1 MQGFQKFPLAKMF
14 SIIIFMVAF
23 IVSTVIQSVKYY
35 QSKTILEQNLESKA
49 QMLLDFAHASKHK
62 SDNVNNKGMHYK
74 IIDKN
79 QKNLSS
85 IEKKIIKQTVQ
96 NNSHKISFKTADKY
110 VYAFINKG
118 STIEYVTFDLFSY
131 KEALHE
137 LIISS
142 IVLWLI
148 NISILLTMINF
159 LFRRF
164 IVKRI
169 HEVDDIIGKISQG
182 NFIDKEIF
190 DSTKLDKNSKNEIDK
205 IYIHLHE
212 MIQSLKPVIEDVIK
226 NSKEVVFESLY
237 GYGKVKDNVQLI
249 HNQNNFIKSSNE
261 NIASIMQ
268 MSNSLDF
275 RLHEVLEKSTKSVQT
290 VEQGLSIANDNIS
303 SSGEVLHS
311 MQETMQMV
319 TELKEF
325 AQNISKTL
333 SMISDIAN
341 ETNLISLN
349 AAIEAARAGE
359 HGRGFAVVAEKI
371 RQLADISLS
380 NAQEIH
386 KVIGDIQKNIDS
398 VVYSASHTNT
408 IIQKLSQSSEVLYEN
423 FKVIDSVIKDTS
435 ITLQSFGK
443 DFIVQ
448 EKQLQH
454 VQEDLA
460 KVNHSASLLSDNS
473 TVVEESINS
482 ITQLSAYLQDVSE
495 KFDVMVDKRESA
507 RKLIVPPIMVQVS
520 NGKDLIDCYIYDISE
535 GGIALI
541 VTKKKSGFQCD
552 TGKVYTIKSEYDSL
566 KLNNRK
572 IQMVYIFNKKDDT
585 TMRVG
590 AKFIS

>member
-1 MQGFQKFPLAKMF
+1 
-14 SIIIFMVAF
+14 
-23 IVSTVIQSVKYY
+23 
-35 QSKTILEQNLESKA
+35 
-49 QMLLDFAHASKHK
+49 
-62 SDNVNNKGMHYK
+62 
-74 IIDKN
+74 
-79 QKNLSS
+79 
-85 IEKKIIKQTVQ
+85 
-96 NNSHKISFKTADKY
+96 
-110 VYAFINKG
+110 
-118 STIEYVTFDLFSY
+118 
-131 KEALHE
+131 
-137 LIISS
+137 
-142 IVLWLI
+142 
-148 NISILLTMINF
+148 
-159 LFRRF
+159 
-164 IVKRI
+164 
-169 HEVDDIIGKISQG
+169 
-182 NFIDKEIF
+182 
-190 DSTKLDKNSKNEIDK
+190 
-205 IYIHLHE
+205 